1 MVVSIVISGFAVI
14 PLAATTLNVFQRRE
28 RPNGRSLVGL
38 LSGLTLWAVLL
49 IAAQIATTVSF
60 QPAADVFKLA
70 NVVPVFTVPPM
81 WTTYVLGYAG
91 RKTGFTRR
99 RILMVAAASLPILL
113 TGGILTI
120 IAINPAESIGG
131 PLILGLLVLLF
142 LSFLYPIFVI
152 GYGSVVLIR
161 LGQKHTALSSTQI
174 FILLCAIIAPYLGF
188 LTEWDNPVGGGVSV
202 GLLAAGLMFSI
213 AIRRYPLLSR
223 FPESESVARTRVV
236 ESLQEPVVVLNWEE
250 KVLDVNKSLTR
261 LVDGSAESLIGTSI
275 TSIIDEIDRED
286 LQAGTTAMTTL
297 NTINGR
303 RKFQYSVS
311 PIDAS
316 GQTDDS
322 GEKPVS
328 RAVVF
333 RDVTDE
339 QTQQQRLKVLN
350 RILRHNV
357 RNRLDVVLAHAEQID
372 AETPRQQV
380 RENATDLVELSEKA
394 REAEE
399 IMEVSTEPPE
409 TVDIVSIAERV
420 TDERAAAWPTAEITL
435 TTMEE
440 LTITSHPIIVE
451 ELLSELVDN
460 AVEHAEKP
468 TPKVSICVEQV
479 NDSVVKLVVADNG
492 PGIPDQEQAVL
503 NEETEEPLK
512 HSKGIGLWFV
522 KWAVSRLG
530 GELTIE
536 QDDPH
541 GSMVTAY
548 IRDLAFESAKKDH
561 S

>member
-113 TGGILTI
+113 TGGILGI

-161 LGQKHTALSSTQI
+161 LGQKHTALSNTQI
-174 FILLCAIIAPYLGF
+174 FILICAIIAPYLGF
-188 LTEWDNPVGGGVSV
+188 LTEWDNPIGGGVSV

-261 LVDGSAESLIGTSI
+261 LVDGTAESLIGTSI

-316 GQTDDS
+316 EPTDDS

-372 AETPRQQV
+372 AKTPRQQV

-492 PGIPDQEQAVL
+492 PGIPDHEQAVL

-530 GELTIE
+530 GQLTIE